1 LGQLGIDGRMA
12 ASNEDAP
19 DIDGSNGAAID
30 IDGGAVPFGLAARW
44 APRITMRHL
53 AVILASDTVG
63 YSRLM
68 RLSCE

>member
-19 DIDGSNGAAID
+19 DIDGSNGAAIMLMRS
-30 IDGGAVPFGLAARW
+30 GSFRTCGLLGA
-44 APRITMRHL
+44 RITMRHL